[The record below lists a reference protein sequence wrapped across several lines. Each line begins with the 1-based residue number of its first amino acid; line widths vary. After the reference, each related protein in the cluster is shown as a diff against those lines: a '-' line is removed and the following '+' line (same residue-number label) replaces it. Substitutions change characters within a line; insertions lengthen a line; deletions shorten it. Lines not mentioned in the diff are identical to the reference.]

1 MSKCKQPKPQ
11 FKKYSPQTRNTKI
24 SGISYIGV
32 LSAALW
38 RDISHTLW
46 GLYSFELNSLRAF
59 FRWWESVDGELFKWL
74 RCVACR
80 QRLMIKLMAG
90 WHPNKPAVTYPRVTC
105 NKKINNIIGNEYF
118 SFKIKVTPILESC
131 IANPKA
137 LLNSLGLSLL
147 SFTYDESGNNN
158 FSRTWLYYSL
168 RKLTY
173 AHKNPEKN
181 WTVWATVNFLQTNQM
196 RSAKL
201 HDVADYDVAG

>member
-1 MSKCKQPKPQ
+1 MQTAKTPIQKILSPNPKHKNQWHFIHWRFVP
-11 FKKYSPQTRNTKI
+11 
-24 SGISYIGV
+24 GIMTGY
-32 LSAALW
+32 LPY
-38 RDISHTLW
+38 W

-173 AHKNPEKN
+173 AHKNLEKVEQF
-181 WTVWATVNFLQTNQM
+181 WQRFISFRLTRRDQQSFM
-196 RSAKL
+196 M
-201 HDVADYDVAG
+201 